1 MPGSETF
8 GQMLKRLRTDR
19 NMTLRELEKEVGVKY
34 AYLSQLEAGLAKP
47 SEQLARKLATFFGED
62 EERFIFLAREIP
74 KVIDELK
81 KKFPKQAP
89 AFFRKTLKEE
99 EDEK

>member
-1 MPGSETF
+1 MAGTETF

-19 NMTLRELEKEVGVKY
+19 KMTLRDLEKEVGVKY

-47 SEQLARKLATFFGED
+47 SEDLARKLAKFFGED
-62 EERFIFLAREIP
+62 EEKFVFLARDIP
-74 KVIDELK
+74 KVIDDLK
-81 KKFPKQAP
+81 KKFPKQVP

-99 EDEK
+99 EEEK